1 MQKFLTHSQRK
12 RILADMKPLNVL
24 LQEWR
29 DTLRISDAEAARRCD
44 MTRQQWFEVIS
55 GRTRDPRASTIDRL
69 ANGTG
74 YAVDLLVEASKL
86 TPADLTP
93 RREAVPAT

>member
-1 MQKFLTHSQRK
+1 MQKFLTPSQRR
-12 RILADMKPLNVL
+12 RILTDMKPLNTL
-24 LQEWR
+24 LQEWK
-29 DTLRISDAEAARRCD
+29 DTLRITDAEAARRCE

-74 YAVDLLVEASKL
+74 YAVELLIEASKL
-86 TPADLTP
+86 PPAEAP
-93 RREAVPAT
+93 RREAVNV